1 MRIIECNLEVF
12 VIHRDETH
20 ARVASRRLSSRSKS
34 ANFAFTSRPFSRCVS
49 SHSFQSWIS
58 RCLRTLVR
66 VNSQANELSTFYTHV
81 TAKRAARCP
90 RGRKFAIWSR
100 RAICCYV
107 HRKSNT
113 RETVLAQRSP
123 LTKSIQRIVFK
134 LIRRFIPASEKRI
147 SVKNVFFTL
156 SWKFNFS
163 HLTLFYICF
172 SILCKI
178 ELFWREWISV

>member
-123 LTKSIQRIVFK
+123 LTKVDPTNSFQVNPMLLF
-134 LIRRFIPASEKRI
+134 LPLRRESLLRM
-147 SVKNVFFTL
+147 
-156 SWKFNFS
+156 
-163 HLTLFYICF
+163 YF
-172 SILCKI
+172 SI
-178 ELFWREWISV
+178 FRENLISHI